1 MTENTSS
8 EPTSSEAPSNPPHTY
23 DRNHP
28 DQQEV
33 TAILAKFNKD
43 PLSIIS
49 LGKDGVLRTLSADRA
64 VLDAVGLSP
73 RLVKAFLD
81 RVPPE
86 YRALT
91 PELEDVDGS
100 NATEEELWHPD
111 ASLLP
116 RPMSEEQKKKAQAQL
131 EESRQKEAKFD
142 DGEGMNTG
150 KADFAG
156 T

>member
-1 MTENTSS
+1 MTTTTPS
-8 EPTSSEAPSNPPHTY
+8 EPTSSEAPSDPPHTY

-28 DQQEV
+28 NQQEI

-81 RVPPE
+81 RVPPD

-91 PELEDVDGS
+91 PELENADGS
-100 NATEEELWHPD
+100 KASYEELWHPD

-116 RPMSEEQKKKAQAQL
+116 RPMGKEQKKKALAQL
-131 EESRQKEAKFD
+131 EEFQQQQAKGD
-142 DGEGMNTG
+142 DGDEKDTA
-150 KADFAG
+150 KADLA
-156 T
+156 

>member
-1 MTENTSS
+1 MNIRSPTFKTISNT
-8 EPTSSEAPSNPPHTY
+8 
-23 DRNHP
+23 R

-43 PLSIIS
+43 PLSITS

-73 RLVKAFLD
+73 RLVRAFLD

-100 NATEEELWHPD
+100 KATEEELWHPD

-116 RPMSEEQKKKAQAQL
+116 RPMSEEQKKKVMAQL
-131 EESRQKEAKFD
+131 EESQRQQAQVEDGAKKD
-142 DGEGMNTG
+142 TD
-150 KADFAG
+150 KADIA
-156 T
+156 